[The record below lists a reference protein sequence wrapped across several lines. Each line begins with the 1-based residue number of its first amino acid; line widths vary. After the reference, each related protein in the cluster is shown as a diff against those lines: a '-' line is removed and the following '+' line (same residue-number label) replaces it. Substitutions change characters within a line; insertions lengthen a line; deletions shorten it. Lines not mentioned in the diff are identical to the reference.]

1 MPQPGPLAALPAP
14 RHPSGMEWMITSVA
28 VGLGLVVTGFA
39 AWKSG
44 QPKKDSLRARWI
56 SWPLV
61 TLVAGALLLMG
72 VVHAVN
78 LMGMHTG
85 GGMLGGPARP

>member
-1 MPQPGPLAALPAP
+1 MPLQRLRAIPPV
-14 RHPSGMEWMITSVA
+14 MEWIVTSVVIGA
-28 VGLGLVVTGFA
+28 GVLLTGFA

-61 TLVAGALLLMG
+61 TLVAGAVLIMG
-72 VVHAVN
+72 VVHAMN
-78 LMGMHTG
+78 LAGLHTG